1 LSIIA
6 DVLIVL
12 LMLEEVLF
20 VWSVDE
26 LVVAA
31 EEGIEEEEEEAVD
44 TPILDVPPTFPFP
57 PLPAPPLATSPPNI
71 V

>member
-1 LSIIA
+1 M
-6 DVLIVL
+6 VL

-31 EEGIEEEEEEAVD
+31 EEGIEEEEAVD
-44 TPILDVPPTFPFP
+44 TPILDVPPTFPLP